1 MTIEPVLDDQRDQ
14 FPLGMRVLIVD
25 DDVTCLRVLETML
38 HKCQYHVTATSHAF
52 TALELLRENRNKF
65 DLVIS
70 DVQMPDMD
78 GFKLLELVGLE
89 MDLPVIMLSSNGD
102 RELVMKGVT
111 HGACDYLV
119 KPVRIQELKNIW
131 QHVVRRKK
139 VDSKDRTN
147 SGNQD
152 KSHIGNCGG
161 GMANSDQNVKL
172 NKKRKDQNEDEDDNR
187 DEDGY
192 DNDDPSTQKKPRVV
206 WSVDLHRK
214 FVAAVNKLGIDK
226 AVPKKILDLMNE
238 DNLTRENVAS
248 HLQKFRLYLKRI
260 SCVANQQANMMAAIG
275 SSDSSYLRMGSFNGV
290 RNYHALTGPGQ
301 FNNTGFR
308 SMPLNGMIGRVNT
321 PAGLG
326 QHCLPSSGSIKLGH
340 GQHPS
345 NSILDQGLFP
355 GNRNGSMFQG
365 NLELDQRHSKGATSV
380 RDLSAGI
387 NGTPVFPI
395 AGGLSDAK
403 LIVSR
408 SSDAVG
414 LTDDPILRH
423 PRDFEGGREYVNQSS
438 LSVAPLKS
446 DFSAPF
452 LDHGRLND
460 SWSSAAQS
468 SAFRSNSFP
477 SSNMRDNIPV
487 VMSSQL
493 RNCQFD
499 VPSINSVSSQLQD
512 PRTEMLIQ
520 PSAISSTAEQII
532 DSDPTQGWV
541 WMDHKQDSPYHHSDA
556 ISSSMNSLMPANI
569 PVAFDQNLDSKGTTL
584 QRNMDFNSIGQS
596 NFLDPLHIKFDE
608 VERSVEASMNLKPG
622 YTMDQRKPQGGL
634 VSNNYGLLDDLVS
647 AMTNQLEKR

>member
-1 MTIEPVLDDQRDQ
+1 MTISTVFDDQRDQ
-14 FPLGMRVLIVD
+14 FPIGMRVLIVD

-102 RELVMKGVT
+102 HELVMKGVT

-139 VDSKDRTN
+139 GDSKDQTN

-152 KSHIGNCGG
+152 KSHIGSCGQ
-161 GMANSDQNVKL
+161 GMGNSDQNVKL
-172 NKKRKDQNEDEDDNR
+172 NKKRKDQDEDEDDNC

-238 DNLTRENVAS
+238 DKLTRENVAS

-260 SCVANQQANMMAAIG
+260 SCAANQQANMMAAIG

-290 RNYHALTGPGQ
+290 RNYQALTGPGQ

-326 QHCLPSSGSIKLGH
+326 LHCLPSSGSFKLGQ
-340 GQHPS
+340 GQRAS
-345 NSILDQGLFP
+345 NSILDQGIFH
-355 GNRNGSMFQG
+355 GNRNGSMLQG
-365 NLELDQRHSKGATSV
+365 NLELDQRHIKGATSV
-380 RDLSAGI
+380 QDLSAGI
-387 NGTPVFPI
+387 NGTPVFPNSS
-395 AGGLSDAK
+395 GFSDAK
-403 LIVSR
+403 LAMSR
-408 SSDAVG
+408 STDALG
-414 LTDDPILRH
+414 LTDNTVLRH
-423 PRDFEGGREYVNQSS
+423 PQDFQGGREYVNQSS
-438 LSVAPLKS
+438 LPVAPLKTEYPAS
-446 DFSAPF
+446 FM
-452 LDHGRLND
+452 DHGRLND

-468 SAFRSNSFP
+468 SIFRSNSFP
-477 SSNMRDNIPV
+477 NTRESVPVAISPQMRN
-487 VMSSQL
+487 S
-493 RNCQFD
+493 QFD
-499 VPSINSVSSQLQD
+499 VATINSVSSQLQV
-512 PRTEMLIQ
+512 PRPELLIQ
-520 PSAISSTAEQII
+520 PSSISSTARQMI
-532 DSDPTQGWV
+532 DSDPTQGWM

-556 ISSSMNSLMPANI
+556 ISNSTGSLMPANI
-569 PVAFDQNLDSKGTTL
+569 PVDFDQNLDSKGTTL
-584 QRNMDFNSIGQS
+584 QRNMNMDFNSIGQQ
-596 NFLDPLHIKFDE
+596 NFLDPLHIKFDD
-608 VERSVEASMNLKPG
+608 VERSLDTSMNLEPG
-622 YTMDQRKPQGGL
+622 YVMDQRKPQGGL
-634 VSNNYGLLDDLVS
+634 VSNNHGLLDDLVG

>member
-1 MTIEPVLDDQRDQ
+1 MTIEPLFDDQRDQ
-14 FPLGMRVLIVD
+14 FPIGMRVLIVD

-52 TALELLRENRNKF
+52 TALELLRGNKNKF

-102 RELVMKGVT
+102 HELVMKGVT

-131 QHVVRRKK
+131 QHVIRRKK
-139 VDSKDRTN
+139 GDSKDQTN

-152 KSHIGNCGG
+152 KSHIGSYGG
-161 GMANSDQNVKL
+161 GMGNSDQNVKL
-172 NKKRKDQNEDEDDNR
+172 TKKRKDQDEDEDDNR

-238 DNLTRENVAS
+238 DKLTRENVAS

-275 SSDSSYLRMGSFNGV
+275 SSDSSYLRMSTFNGG

-308 SMPLNGMIGRVNT
+308 SMPLNGMIGRVNA

-326 QHCLPSSGSIKLGH
+326 LHCLPSSGSIKLGQ
-340 GQHPS
+340 GQHSS
-345 NSILDQGLFP
+345 NSILDQGIFP
-355 GNRNGSMFQG
+355 GNRNGSMLQG
-365 NLELDQRHSKGATSV
+365 NLELDQRHSKGV
-380 RDLSAGI
+380 ND
-387 NGTPVFPI
+387 TPVFPI
-395 AGGLSDAK
+395 SSGFPDAK
-403 LIVSR
+403 LTMSR
-408 SSDAVG
+408 SSDAIG
-414 LTDDPILRH
+414 LTDNPILSH

-438 LSVAPLKS
+438 LPVAPLKTE
-446 DFSAPF
+446 FCAPF

-460 SWSSAAQS
+460 SWASAAQS

-477 SSNMRDNIPV
+477 SSNTRDSIPV
-487 VMSSQL
+487 VMSSQM

-499 VPSINSVSSQLQD
+499 APINSVSSHLQD
-512 PRTEMLIQ
+512 PGTDVLIQ
-520 PSAISSTAEQII
+520 PSTISSTAGQII

-541 WMDHKQDSPYHHSDA
+541 WMDHKQDSPYHHSDTV
-556 ISSSMNSLMPANI
+556 SSSMDSLMPANV
-569 PVAFDQNLDSKGTTL
+569 PVAFDHNLDSKGTTL

-596 NFLDPLHIKFDE
+596 NFLDPLHTKFDE
-608 VERSVEASMNLKPG
+608 IDRSLEASMNINLKPG
-622 YTMDQRKPQGGL
+622 YVMDQRKPQGGV

-647 AMTNQLEKR
+647 AMTNQLQKR

>member
-14 FPLGMRVLIVD
+14 FPIGMRVLAVD

-52 TALELLRENRNKF
+52 TALKLLRENKNQY

-102 RELVMKGVT
+102 TELVMKGVT

-139 VDSKDRTN
+139 VDSKDQAN

-152 KSHIGNCGG
+152 KSHIGSCGG
-161 GMANSDQNVKL
+161 GVGNLDQNVKL
-172 NKKRKDQNEDEDDNR
+172 NKKRKDQKEDEDDSR

-192 DNDDPSTQKKPRVV
+192 DNEDPSSQKKPRVV

-238 DNLTRENVAS
+238 EKLTRENVAS

-275 SSDSSYLRMGSFNGV
+275 SSDSSYLQMTGSSFNGV

-308 SMPLNGMIGRVNT
+308 SIPLNGVIGRVNT
-321 PAGLG
+321 PPALGL
-326 QHCLPSSGSIKLGH
+326 HCLPSSASNKLGH
-340 GQHPS
+340 GQK
-345 NSILDQGLFP
+345 SILDQGIFP
-355 GNRNGSMFQG
+355 GNRNGS
-365 NLELDQRHSKGATSV
+365 KGV
-380 RDLSAGI
+380 GDLSAAI
-387 NGTPVFPI
+387 NSSPVFPI
-395 AGGLSDAK
+395 CSGLPDAK
-403 LIVSR
+403 LR

-414 LTDDPILRH
+414 LTDNPILRH
-423 PRDFEGGREYVNQSS
+423 PRDFEVSA
-438 LSVAPLKS
+438 APLKS
-446 DFSAPF
+446 EISASF
-452 LDHGRLND
+452 LDHE
-460 SWSSAAQS
+460 SWSSIAQS

-477 SSNMRDNIPV
+477 SSNNMPV
-487 VMSSQL
+487 VMRS
-493 RNCQFD
+493 CQFD
-499 VPSINSVSSQLQD
+499 VPCSQLQD
-512 PRTEMLIQ
+512 PRPEM
-520 PSAISSTAEQII
+520 PISSTTSA
-532 DSDPTQGWV
+532 DSDPFQGWV
-541 WMDHKQDSPYHHSDA
+541 WVDRKQDSPYPSDA
-556 ISSSMNSLMPANI
+556 MDSLMPANV
-569 PVAFDQNLDSKGTTL
+569 PAAFDHNLDSKGTTL

-596 NFLDPLHIKFDE
+596 NFRDPMHIKFDE
-608 VERSVEASMNLKPG
+608 VERSMEASMNPKAG
-622 YTMDQRKPQGGL
+622 YVMDQRKPQDGL
-634 VSNNYGLLDDLVS
+634 VSNNYGSLDDLVS